1 MVHSV
6 RVFVTLKK
14 SVYDP
19 QGDAVKAALLSDGFE
34 GVRSL
39 RIGKL
44 IDLEVEGESREACLA
59 EVERM
64 CRRLLVNGEL
74 ETFRIQP
81 AEDGDGACAGKADTC
96 ASQPAAAAAVE
107 DSAR

>member
-34 GVRSL
+34 GARSL

-44 IDLEVEGESREACLA
+44 IDLEVESESREECLA

-81 AEDGDGACAGKADTC
+81 AEDGNGACAGKADTC

>member
-44 IDLEVEGESREACLA
+44 IDLEVESESREACLA

-64 CRRLLVNGEL
+64 S
-74 ETFRIQP
+74 TP
-81 AEDGDGACAGKADTC
+81 AG
-96 ASQPAAAAAVE
+96 
-107 DSAR
+107 